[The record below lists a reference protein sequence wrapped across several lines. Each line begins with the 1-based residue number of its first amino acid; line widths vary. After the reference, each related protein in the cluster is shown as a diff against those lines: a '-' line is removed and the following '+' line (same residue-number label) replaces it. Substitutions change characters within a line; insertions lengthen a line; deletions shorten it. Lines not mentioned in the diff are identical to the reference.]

1 MKITKWSR
9 SMQIQ
14 MLVSYQAPIPLQRC
28 GCCAWHKSLGHVF
41 FSGQNQD
48 VWITSSTFIVWGL
61 RSRWPSNLDSWMTV
75 YWSLLSSTTRQRQF
89 PGNFRFC
96 FSWVCKGSRCWIS
109 KANGRNVVEAFSQ
122 ELPKEDSCTH
132 DRHVNWFAL
141 SIWALYFKCWFS
153 SVEKDTAKPK
163 CWWEV
168 LKIESVLWFGD
179 LVCQTRAKRLKS

>member
-1 MKITKWSR
+1 MITKYVDPDAGQLPGPHSIAAMRLLCMAQVTW
-9 SMQIQ
+9 
-14 MLVSYQAPIPLQRC
+14 AC
-28 GCCAWHKSLGHVF
+28 F